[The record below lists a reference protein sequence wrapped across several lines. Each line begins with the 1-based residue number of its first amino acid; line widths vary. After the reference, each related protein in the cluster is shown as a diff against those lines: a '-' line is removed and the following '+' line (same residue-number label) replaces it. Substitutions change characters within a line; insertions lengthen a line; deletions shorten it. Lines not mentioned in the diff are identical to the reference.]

1 MSIIDRIRAHGGEVT
16 RTEWRISI
24 RRGRLDDNA
33 LAWLRDRKTDI
44 LREVWPKFD
53 QFEERAAIMEF
64 DAGLSRDEAEAA
76 AYREVSGC

>member
-1 MSIIDRIRAHGGEVT
+1 MALAARRRPSNGEVT